1 MKKDHVGVVGMGLYI
16 PDHYWSAEYCSK
28 LTGGRWSPEAIV
40 DKLGFKQKPVA
51 RDFEG
56 TQYMGARA
64 AEDCLKKLD
73 FDPLAIDAI
82 VWVGEEWKEMP
93 LTTSA
98 LYVQNEIKAWNAWGV
113 DISNRCCTFI
123 TGIKMAKDMI
133 MADDEIDT
141 VLLCGG
147 YRNNDFIQLSNPNV
161 SMLYSIGSGAAAML
175 IKRNHDENEILGT
188 HFKCDGSLFHTMGV
202 PIGGT
207 EKPITKDN
215 VDSWMSYDVMD
226 ADFMKERLN
235 EVSMPFWFECID
247 KSLAKSGGLTRKD
260 VDYLAV
266 TQFKRSMHTY
276 MLEEYGLKEDQSTY
290 LEDYGHIGQMDQV
303 ISITLGLEAGKIKD
317 GSVISLVGAGG
328 GYIWAAGVIRWGKVK
343 SLEV

>member
-1 MKKDHVGVVGMGLYI
+1 MMKKDTVGVVGMGLYI
-16 PDHYWSAEYCSK
+16 PENYWTAKYCAEQ
-28 LTGGRWSPEAIV
+28 TNGRWTEEDIIE
-40 DKLGFKQKPVA
+40 KLGFRQKPVA

-64 AEDCLKKLD
+64 AEDCLKNTG
-73 FDPLAIDAI
+73 FDPLKIDAI
-82 VWVGEEWKEMP
+82 VWVGEEWKEQP

-133 MADDEIDT
+133 LADESIDT

-175 IKRNHDENEILGT
+175 LTRNHFENEVLGT
-188 HFKCDGSLFHTMGV
+188 HFVCDGSLFHTMGV

-207 EKPITKDN
+207 QQPITKEN
-215 VDSWMSYDVMD
+215 VDHWMSYEIMD
-226 ADFMKERLN
+226 KDFMKARLN
-235 EVSMPFWFECID
+235 EVSMPNWFTCID
-247 KSLAKSGGLTRKD
+247 KSLEKSGGLTRKD
-260 VDYLAV
+260 VGYVAV
-266 TQFKRSMHTY
+266 TQFKRSMHVY
-276 MLEEYGLKEDQSTY
+276 MLGEYGLTEENSTY
-290 LEDYGHIGQMDQV
+290 LEDYGHVGQMDQV
-303 ISITLGLEAGKIKD
+303 LSMTLGHRDGKIRD
-317 GSVISLVGAGG
+317 GTIISLVGAGG
-328 GYIWAAGVIRWGKVK
+328 GYIWAAGVIRWGKIK
-343 SLEV
+343 